1 MEYILAESVQPGP
14 FLVFSFAHQLLTL
27 IFRPEVYRKSLSQG
41 AFRKSFEDNPGRER
55 QLINW
60 EKLSALVMMGMH
72 DDEQE
77 FKRFSEAS
85 SDHSK
90 QRYEIWKSHSER
102 PWKTVRKLIP
112 PTTTFQ
118 NLAQLTETVD
128 DLEKRLSS
136 IDAQLEKITNIVT
149 SLAPSSVRKNASSV
163 GMKESESAP
172 IVLQWLN
179 HQIAIYTSMTNVAT
193 PHSIDPPIPWE
204 VPYPNYHAIP
214 WVPRRFMAVQWRT
227 SEESPSGDYQRKTS
241 VDSLKFNFGET
252 APKNPEG
259 RVGTAGKG
267 LLPEMG
273 EN

>member
-1 MEYILAESVQPGP
+1 
-14 FLVFSFAHQLLTL
+14 
-27 IFRPEVYRKSLSQG
+27 
-41 AFRKSFEDNPGRER
+41 
-55 QLINW
+55 
-60 EKLSALVMMGMH
+60 LSALVMMGMH

-90 QRYEIWKSHSER
+90 QHHEVWKSHSER
-102 PWKTVRKLIP
+102 PWQTARKLVP
-112 PTTTFQ
+112 PTTVFQ
-118 NLAQLTETVD
+118 NLAQSTGTVD

-136 IDAQLEKITNIVT
+136 IDAQLEKITNIMSDRGGNFALLSPVNRNRKA
-149 SLAPSSVRKNASSV
+149 SLAPSSVEKNSSSV
-163 GMKESESAP
+163 SVLESEDAP

-179 HQIAIYTSMTNVAT
+179 HQIAIYTSMMNVAT

-204 VPYPNYHAIP
+204 VPYPKYHAIP
-214 WVPRRFMAVQWRT
+214 WIPRKFMAVQWRT
-227 SEESPSGDYQRKTS
+227 SEESPSGAYQRKTS